1 MLRFAPG
8 VLELILVIFCFVD
21 AISARDD
28 EVRNLP
34 RWLWIVLIVFLPIV
48 GPVSWLIAGRPM
60 ATQPSRLATEFPE
73 YDRPGRYSA
82 PDPEADAAFLRKVR
96 ERAEEQRQKAA
107 REKAEQQRLEAER
120 ERAKQE
126 PPTDEGQAVEDR

>member
-21 AISARDD
+21 AVSARDD

-34 RWLWIVLIVFLPIV
+34 RWLWIVLIIFLPIV

-60 ATQPSRLATEFPE
+60 AVRPTRFATEFPE
-73 YDRPGRYSA
+73 YDRPGRYA
-82 PDPEADAAFLRKVR
+82 VADPEADAEFLRKVR

-107 REKAEQQRLEAER
+107 LEKRLQAEREKAQQEKERPADEA
-120 ERAKQE
+120 
-126 PPTDEGQAVEDR
+126 